1 MKRKCLLLKATMA
14 ADFIK
19 VNPDHVLH
27 CLLITAGRQKGC
39 IFPKA
44 YFPTKNPKVY
54 FLIAYCKCVFSKL
67 VFSKRVFSKSEFSKN
82 HFSDVAR
89 CISHISNLAQLLV
102 GKELIGWQICY
113 PKSKPK
119 TKRRQITFP
128 LIKLNMNPLL
138 VSAFPKQAN

>member
-44 YFPTKNPKVY
+44 YFPTKKSKSV
-54 FLIAYCKCVFSKL
+54 FSVFSKLVFSKL

-82 HFSDVAR
+82 HFSDVTCYSSKMYFAY
-89 CISHISNLAQLLV
+89 IKFGPTFGWEGVNWMTNLL
-102 GKELIGWQICY
+102 
-113 PKSKPK
+113 SKVK
-119 TKRRQITFP
+119 TKNQTQTNYI
-128 LIKLNMNPLL
+128 
-138 VSAFPKQAN
+138 SSD